1 MFFIKYLPVKKQLY
15 IIEFTMRHKEGVI
28 VVILLLV
35 VIAIASGDYYKILGV
50 KKTASEAE
58 IKKAF
63 KKLSLKYHPDKNKG
77 NEKKVLLNIYLY
89 FYNRLKNNSL
99 KLLMLMKH

>member
-1 MFFIKYLPVKKQLY
+1 MA
-15 IIEFTMRHKEGVI
+15 
-28 VVILLLV
+28 LLIAL
-35 VIAIASGDYYKILGV
+35 VIAAAADYYKILGV

-77 NEKKVLLNIYLY
+77 NEKKVDIQFVSYLY
-89 FYNRLKNNSL
+89 SRHKSNFPKS
-99 KLLMLMKH
+99 

>member
-1 MFFIKYLPVKKQLY
+1 
-15 IIEFTMRHKEGVI
+15 
-28 VVILLLV
+28 LLFV
-35 VIAIASGDYYKILGV
+35 ATIAAADYYKILGL

-77 NEKKVLLNIYLY
+77 NEKKVL
-89 FYNRLKNNSL
+89 
-99 KLLMLMKH
+99 